1 MTGASG
7 YLVRGDLAS
16 LDTLRNE
23 GAEADIVLHFAT
35 AYNLRRCVGQAGM
48 GLARIEIAL
57 VAAEEKSARG
67 HRIKADEEA
76 LGRNPFCNSTIDSAL
91 NPFFI
96 LS

>member
-35 AYNLRRCVGQAGM
+35 AYNLRRQ
-48 GLARIEIAL
+48 RILQI
-57 VAAEEKSARG
+57 R
-67 HRIKADEEA
+67 
-76 LGRNPFCNSTIDSAL
+76 PTT
-91 NPFFI
+91 
-96 LS
+96 